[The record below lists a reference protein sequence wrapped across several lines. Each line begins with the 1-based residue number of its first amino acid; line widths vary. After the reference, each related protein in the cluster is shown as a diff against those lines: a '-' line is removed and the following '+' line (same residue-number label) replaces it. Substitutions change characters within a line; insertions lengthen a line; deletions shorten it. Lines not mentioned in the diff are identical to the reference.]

1 MSIRSALQQSAVVTF
16 GVAVAGLWL
25 LLTWLHVFET
35 IDLSNMS
42 AVGTGTTAGIVGLGV
57 LTVTLGLLFVLFGEL
72 GQSSPGPKSWPPS
85 E

>member
-25 LLTWLHVFET
+25 LFAWLEVLDT
-35 IDLSNMS
+35 ISLANMG
-42 AVGTGTTAGIVGLGV
+42 AIGTGATAGILGLGV
-57 LTVTLGLLFVLFGEL
+57 LTVTLVLVFVIFGEL
-72 GQSSPGPKSWPPS
+72 GQSNPRPSTWPPS